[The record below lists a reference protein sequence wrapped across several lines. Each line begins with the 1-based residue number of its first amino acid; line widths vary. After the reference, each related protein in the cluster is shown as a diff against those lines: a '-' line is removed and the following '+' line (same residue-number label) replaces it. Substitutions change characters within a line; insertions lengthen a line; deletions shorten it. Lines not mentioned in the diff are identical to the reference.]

1 MNNNIAMAQTLTLLS
16 LTSPLTSIVGRAV
29 VLRAQQD
36 NCTGVDGYAG
46 DRLAQCVIGMLA
58 LKTAEAASYIYC
70 NRHCK
75 STRQPG
81 RS

>member
-46 DRLAQCVIGMLA
+46 DRLAQCVIGMLKEFMNWP
-58 LKTAEAASYIYC
+58 LLYLLY
-70 NRHCK
+70 RHCK
-75 STRQPG
+75 STRQSG